1 MGLDED
7 CEGSYEFST
16 QVCCHNV
23 SIRYWDF
30 KHKLTDDLIAALIEE
45 GERRAK
51 DCIIFGCGS

>member
-30 KHKLTDDLIAALIEE
+30 KHKLTDDLIAALIQNYLTDNLN
-45 GERRAK
+45 GR
-51 DCIIFGCGS
+51 ST